1 MITFGLAIC
10 NFVRSTSYC
19 MYSRLLI
26 IALFL
31 LALPECIWAQQAQIK
46 GTIVDKDTKEPL
58 PFTSI
63 GLKKEQIGALSNEHG
78 VFIVP
83 APTKN
88 TTDSL
93 VIVALGYARRAVL
106 VKQGAATTNL
116 VIEVS
121 KRAVELGNVVVK
133 AGKIK
138 NLGLGA
144 RADNPGEGM
153 IQGLPGSQY
162 AFFVKNDK
170 QKKLGN
176 VRTVSFYIGE
186 NGFPR
191 EPFRVRL
198 YKADGNYNAPN
209 TDLLTENVVVSAPQG
224 GQWYTVDLTPY
235 NIVAP
240 EEGFFVAMEW
250 VVSGDKFFATNFMD
264 DYTPYG
270 QIMRPTF
277 EFKESRTWNY
287 SMGKGWSLITAAN
300 SQGLRYNAMIK
311 AEVDMIK

>member
-1 MITFGLAIC
+1 
-10 NFVRSTSYC
+10 
-19 MYSRLLI
+19 MYARLLF

-31 LALPECIWAQQAQIK
+31 FSIIPFAQAQKAEIK
-46 GTIVDKDTKEPL
+46 GVIVDKDTKEPL

-63 GLKKEQIGALSNEHG
+63 GLKNEQIGALSNEHG
-78 VFIVP
+78 QFIVP
-83 APTKN
+83 APTQN
-88 TTDSL
+88 MADSL
-93 VIVALGYARRAVL
+93 VVVALGYARRAVL
-106 VKQGAATTNL
+106 VKRGVNIASLT
-116 VIEVS
+116 IELP
-121 KRAVELGNVVVK
+121 KRAVALANVTVK

-144 RADNPGEGM
+144 KSDNPGEGM

-170 QKKLGN
+170 KKRLGN

-235 NIVAP
+235 NIIAP

-287 SMGKGWSLITAAN
+287 NIGKGWSLITASN
-300 SQGLRYNAMIK
+300 GQGLRYNAMIK

>member
-1 MITFGLAIC
+1 
-10 NFVRSTSYC
+10 
-19 MYSRLLI
+19 MYARLLF

-31 LALPECIWAQQAQIK
+31 SAIVPLARAQKVEIK
-46 GTIVDKDTKEPL
+46 GVIIDKDTKEPL

-63 GLKKEQIGALSNEHG
+63 GLKNEQIGALSNEHG
-78 VFIVP
+78 QFVVP
-83 APTKN
+83 APTQN
-88 TTDSL
+88 LADSL
-93 VIVALGYARRAVL
+93 IVVALGYGRRAVL
-106 VKQGAATTNL
+106 VKRGVAVASLT
-116 VIEVS
+116 IELP
-121 KRAVELGNVVVK
+121 KRAVALGNVTVK
-133 AGKIK
+133 AGKVK
-138 NLGLGA
+138 NLGLGS
-144 RADNPGEGM
+144 RSDDPGEGM

-170 QKKLGN
+170 KKRLGN

-235 NIVAP
+235 NIIAP

-250 VVSGDKFFATNFMD
+250 VVSGDKFFTTNFMD

-270 QIMRPTF
+270 QIMRPTY

-287 SMGKGWSLITAAN
+287 TMGKGWSLITASN
-300 SQGLRYNAMIK
+300 GQGLRYNAMIR

>member
-1 MITFGLAIC
+1 
-10 NFVRSTSYC
+10 
-19 MYSRLLI
+19 MYTRLLLVG
-26 IALFL
+26 LFIFTT
-31 LALPECIWAQQAQIK
+31 ATCSWAQQFQVK
-46 GTIVDKDTKEPL
+46 GIIVDKDTKEPL

-63 GLKKEQIGALSNEHG
+63 GLKNEQIGALSNEHG
-78 VFIVP
+78 VFSVP
-83 APTKN
+83 APMQN
-88 TTDSL
+88 TADSL
-93 VIVALGYARRAVL
+93 IVVALGYARRAVL
-106 VKQGAATTNL
+106 VKRGVAVANL
-116 VIEVS
+116 TIEVP

-138 NLGLGA
+138 NLGLGS
-144 RADNPGEGM
+144 RTDNPGEGM

-170 QKKLGN
+170 NKRLGS

-191 EPFRVRL
+191 EPFRVRI

-209 TDLLTENVVVSAPQG
+209 PDLLTENVVVSAARG
-224 GQWYTVDLTPY
+224 GDWYTIDLSTY
-235 NIVAP
+235 NIAAP

-250 VVSGDKFFATNFMD
+250 IVGGDKFYTTNFMD
-264 DYTPYG
+264 NYTPYG

-277 EFKESRTWNY
+277 EFKESRTWSY
-287 SMGKGWSLITAAN
+287 TIGKGWNLLTLAN
-300 SQGLRYNAMIK
+300 SQGRRYNAMIK

>member
-1 MITFGLAIC
+1 MMKRIHFLAL
-10 NFVRSTSYC
+10 V
-19 MYSRLLI
+19 
-26 IALFL
+26 FL
-31 LALPECIWAQQAQIK
+31 LLLPALSRAQENRIT
-46 GTIVDKDTKEPL
+46 GRVVDAKTKDPV
-58 PFTSI
+58 PFASI
-63 GLKKEQIGALSNEHG
+63 GLREEGTGALTNEYG
-78 VFIVP
+78 YFQLAGLEKTNQDSLIVMTLGYERNAVFIKRGSTEDLIIELKKREIKLGEVKV
-83 APTKN
+83 TGGKLKN
-88 TTDSL
+88 L
-93 VIVALGYARRAVL
+93 
-106 VKQGAATTNL
+106 
-116 VIEVS
+116 
-121 KRAVELGNVVVK
+121 ELGSKSN
-133 AGKIK
+133 
-138 NLGLGA
+138 
-144 RADNPGEGM
+144 NPGEGM

-170 QKKLGN
+170 QKRLGN

-191 EPFRVRL
+191 EPFRVRI

-209 TDLLTENVVVSAPQG
+209 TDLLTEIVVVSAPQG

-235 NIVAP
+235 NIMAP

-287 SMGKGWSLITAAN
+287 SIGKGWSLITAAN
-300 SQGLRYNAMIK
+300 SRGLRYNAMIK

>member
-1 MITFGLAIC
+1 MC
-10 NFVRSTSYC
+10 K
-19 MYSRLLI
+19 RLLFI
-26 IALFL
+26 TLFLFL
-31 LALPECIWAQQAQIK
+31 LVRLSWAQQVQIK
-46 GTIVDKDTKEPL
+46 GIIVDKDTKEPL

-63 GLKKEQIGALSNEHG
+63 GLKNEQIGALSNEHG
-78 VFIVP
+78 QFIVP
-83 APTKN
+83 APTKEAQ
-88 TTDSL
+88 DSL
-93 VIVALGYARRAVL
+93 IVVALGYARRAVL
-106 VKQGAATTNL
+106 VKRGVAGPELT
-116 VIEVS
+116 IELP
-121 KRAVELGNVVVK
+121 KRAVQLNNVTVR
-133 AGKIK
+133 AGKVK

-144 RADNPGEGM
+144 RTNDPGEGM

-162 AFFVKNDK
+162 AFFVKNEK
-170 QKKLGN
+170 NKRLGN

-235 NIVAP
+235 NIIAP

-300 SQGLRYNAMIK
+300 GQGLRYNAMIK

>member
-1 MITFGLAIC
+1 
-10 NFVRSTSYC
+10 
-19 MYSRLLI
+19 MYARLLF

-31 LALPECIWAQQAQIK
+31 FTLTPFASAQKVEIK
-46 GTIVDKDTKEPL
+46 GVIVDKDTKEPL

-63 GLKKEQIGALSNEHG
+63 GLKNEQIGALSNEHG
-78 VFIVP
+78 QFIVP
-83 APTKN
+83 APTQN
-88 TTDSL
+88 MADSL
-93 VIVALGYARRAVL
+93 VVVALGYARRAVL
-106 VKQGAATTNL
+106 VKRGVAVASLT
-116 VIEVS
+116 IELP
-121 KRAVELGNVVVK
+121 KRAVALGNITVK

-138 NLGLGA
+138 NLGMGS
-144 RADNPGEGM
+144 RSDNPGEGM

-170 QKKLGN
+170 KKRLGN

-209 TDLLTENVVVSAPQG
+209 TDLLSENVVVSAPQG

-235 NIVAP
+235 NIIAP

-270 QIMRPTF
+270 QIMRPTY

-287 SMGKGWSLITAAN
+287 TMGKGWSLITASN
-300 SQGLRYNAMIK
+300 GQGLRYNAMIR

>member
-1 MITFGLAIC
+1 
-10 NFVRSTSYC
+10 
-19 MYSRLLI
+19 MYARLLF
-26 IALFL
+26 IALFFF
-31 LALPECIWAQQAQIK
+31 AIIPFVSAQKMEIK
-46 GTIVDKDTKEPL
+46 GVIIDKDTKEPL

-63 GLKKEQIGALSNEHG
+63 GLKNEQIGALSNEHG
-78 VFIVP
+78 QFVVP
-83 APTKN
+83 APTQN
-88 TTDSL
+88 TADSL
-93 VIVALGYARRAVL
+93 VVVALGYGRRAVL
-106 VKQGAATTNL
+106 VKRGVAVASLT
-116 VIEVS
+116 IELP
-121 KRAVELGNVVVK
+121 KRAVALSNVTVK

-138 NLGLGA
+138 NLGLGS
-144 RADNPGEGM
+144 RADDPGEGM

-170 QKKLGN
+170 KKRLGN

-235 NIVAP
+235 NIIAP

-250 VVSGDKFFATNFMD
+250 VVSGDKFFTTNFMD

-270 QIMRPTF
+270 QIMRPTY

-287 SMGKGWSLITAAN
+287 TMGKGWSLITASN
-300 SQGLRYNAMIK
+300 GQGLRYNAMIR

>member
-1 MITFGLAIC
+1 MKRIQFLAL
-10 NFVRSTSYC
+10 V
-19 MYSRLLI
+19 
-26 IALFL
+26 FL
-31 LALPECIWAQQAQIK
+31 LLLPALSRAQENRIT
-46 GTIVDKDTKEPL
+46 GRVVDTKTKDPV
-58 PFTSI
+58 PFASI
-63 GLKKEQIGALSNEHG
+63 GLREEGTGALTNEYG
-78 VFIVP
+78 YFQLAGLEKTSQDSLIVMTLGYERNAVFIKRGS
-83 APTKN
+83 TEDLIIELKKREIKL
-88 TTDSL
+88 SE
-93 VIVALGYARRAVL
+93 
-106 VKQGAATTNL
+106 VKVTG
-116 VIEVS
+116 
-121 KRAVELGNVVVK
+121 
-133 AGKIK
+133 GKIK
-138 NLGLGA
+138 NLELGS
-144 RADNPGEGM
+144 RSNNPGEGM

-191 EPFRVRL
+191 EPFRVRI

-235 NIVAP
+235 NIMAP
-240 EEGFFVAMEW
+240 GEGFFVAMEW

-287 SMGKGWSLITAAN
+287 SIGKGWNLITAAN

>member
-1 MITFGLAIC
+1 
-10 NFVRSTSYC
+10 
-19 MYSRLLI
+19 MYARLLF

-31 LALPECIWAQQAQIK
+31 SAIVPLANAQKVELK
-46 GTIVDKDTKEPL
+46 GVIVDKDTKEPL

-63 GLKKEQIGALSNEHG
+63 GLKNEQIGALTNEHG
-78 VFIVP
+78 QFVVP
-83 APTKN
+83 APTQN
-88 TTDSL
+88 TADSL
-93 VIVALGYARRAVL
+93 IVVALGYGRRAVL
-106 VKQGAATTNL
+106 VKRGVAVASLT
-116 VIEVS
+116 IELP
-121 KRAVELGNVVVK
+121 KRAVALGNVTVK
-133 AGKIK
+133 AGKVK
-138 NLGLGA
+138 NLGLGS
-144 RADNPGEGM
+144 RADDPGEGM

-170 QKKLGN
+170 KKRLGN

-235 NIVAP
+235 NIIAP

-250 VVSGDKFFATNFMD
+250 VVSGDKFFTTNFMD

-270 QIMRPTF
+270 QIMRPTY

-287 SMGKGWSLITAAN
+287 TMGKGWSLITASN
-300 SQGLRYNAMIK
+300 GQGLRYNAMIR

>member
-1 MITFGLAIC
+1 
-10 NFVRSTSYC
+10 
-19 MYSRLLI
+19 MYARLLF

-31 LALPECIWAQQAQIK
+31 VATAPLANAQKAEIK
-46 GTIVDKDTKEPL
+46 GVIVDKDTKEPL

-63 GLKKEQIGALSNEHG
+63 GLKNEQIGALSNEHG
-78 VFIVP
+78 QFVVP
-83 APTKN
+83 APTQN
-88 TTDSL
+88 TADSL
-93 VIVALGYARRAVL
+93 VVVALGYGRRAVL
-106 VKQGAATTNL
+106 VKRGVAVASLT
-116 VIEVS
+116 IELP
-121 KRAVELGNVVVK
+121 KRAVALANVTVK

-138 NLGLGA
+138 NLGLGS

-170 QKKLGN
+170 KKRLGN

-235 NIVAP
+235 NIIAP

-250 VVSGDKFFATNFMD
+250 VVSGDKFFTTNFMD

-270 QIMRPTF
+270 QIMRPTY

-287 SMGKGWSLITAAN
+287 TMGKGWSLITASN
-300 SQGLRYNAMIK
+300 GQGLRYNAMIR

>member
-1 MITFGLAIC
+1 
-10 NFVRSTSYC
+10 
-19 MYSRLLI
+19 MYARLLF

-31 LALPECIWAQQAQIK
+31 FSIIPFAQAQKAEIK
-46 GTIVDKDTKEPL
+46 GVIVDKDTKEPL

-63 GLKKEQIGALSNEHG
+63 GLKNEQIGALSNEHG
-78 VFIVP
+78 QFIVP
-83 APTKN
+83 APTQN
-88 TTDSL
+88 MADSL
-93 VIVALGYARRAVL
+93 VVVALGYARRAVL
-106 VKQGAATTNL
+106 VKRGVNIASLT
-116 VIEVS
+116 IELP
-121 KRAVELGNVVVK
+121 KRAVALANVTVR

-144 RADNPGEGM
+144 KSDNPGEGM

-170 QKKLGN
+170 KKRLGN

-235 NIVAP
+235 NIIAP

-270 QIMRPTF
+270 QIMRPTY

-287 SMGKGWSLITAAN
+287 TMGKGWSLITASN
-300 SQGLRYNAMIK
+300 GQGLRYNAMIK

>member
-1 MITFGLAIC
+1 M
-10 NFVRSTSYC
+10 ST
-19 MYSRLLI
+19 RLLT

-31 LALPECIWAQQAQIK
+31 ACSATSALAQQVQIK
-46 GTIVDKDTKEPL
+46 GVIVDKDTKEPL

-63 GLKKEQIGALSNEHG
+63 GLKNEQIGALSNEHG
-78 VFIVP
+78 QFIVP
-83 APTKN
+83 APTQN
-88 TTDSL
+88 TADSL
-93 VIVALGYARRAVL
+93 IVVALGYARRAVL
-106 VKQGAATTNL
+106 VKRGVAVGDLT
-116 VIEVS
+116 IEVP
-121 KRAVELGNVVVK
+121 KRAVQLSNVTVK
-133 AGKIK
+133 GGKVK

-144 RADNPGEGM
+144 KSNDPGEGM

-170 QKKLGN
+170 NKKLGN

-235 NIVAP
+235 NIMAP

-287 SMGKGWSLITAAN
+287 SIGKGWSLITAAN

>member
-1 MITFGLAIC
+1 
-10 NFVRSTSYC
+10 
-19 MYSRLLI
+19 MYARLLF
-26 IALFL
+26 IALFF
-31 LALPECIWAQQAQIK
+31 ASIGPIANAQKAEIK
-46 GTIVDKDTKEPL
+46 GVIVDKDTKEPL

-63 GLKKEQIGALSNEHG
+63 GLKNEQIGALSNEHG
-78 VFIVP
+78 QFVVP
-83 APTKN
+83 APSQN
-88 TTDSL
+88 TADSL
-93 VIVALGYARRAVL
+93 VVVALGYGRRAVL
-106 VKQGAATTNL
+106 VKRGVAVASLT
-116 VIEVS
+116 IELP
-121 KRAVELGNVVVK
+121 KRAVALSNVTVK
-133 AGKIK
+133 AGKVK
-138 NLGLGA
+138 NLGLGS
-144 RADNPGEGM
+144 RSDDPGEGM

-162 AFFVKNDK
+162 AFFVKNE
-170 QKKLGN
+170 KKKRLGN

-235 NIVAP
+235 NIIAP

-250 VVSGDKFFATNFMD
+250 VVSGDKFFTTNFMD

-270 QIMRPTF
+270 QIMRPTY

-287 SMGKGWSLITAAN
+287 TMGKGWSLITASN
-300 SQGLRYNAMIK
+300 GQGLRYNAMIR

>member
-1 MITFGLAIC
+1 
-10 NFVRSTSYC
+10 
-19 MYSRLLI
+19 MYTRLLL

-31 LALPECIWAQQAQIK
+31 FNAATCSWAQQFQIK

-63 GLKKEQIGALSNEHG
+63 GLKSEQIGALSNEHG
-78 VFIVP
+78 QFVVP

-88 TTDSL
+88 ADDSL

-106 VKQGAATTNL
+106 VKRGATIPNL
-116 VIEVS
+116 TIEVP

-138 NLGLGA
+138 NLGLGS
-144 RADNPGEGM
+144 RTENPGEGM

-170 QKKLGN
+170 NKRLGS

-235 NIVAP
+235 NIMAP

>member
-1 MITFGLAIC
+1 MMKRIHFLAL
-10 NFVRSTSYC
+10 V
-19 MYSRLLI
+19 
-26 IALFL
+26 FL
-31 LALPECIWAQQAQIK
+31 LLLPALSRAQENRIT
-46 GTIVDKDTKEPL
+46 GRVVDAKTKDPV
-58 PFTSI
+58 PFASI
-63 GLKKEQIGALSNEHG
+63 GLREEGTGALTNEYG
-78 VFIVP
+78 YFQLAGLEKTNQDSLIVMTLGYERNAVFIKRGSTEDLIIELKKREIKLGEVKV
-83 APTKN
+83 TGGKLKN
-88 TTDSL
+88 L
-93 VIVALGYARRAVL
+93 
-106 VKQGAATTNL
+106 
-116 VIEVS
+116 
-121 KRAVELGNVVVK
+121 ELGSKSN
-133 AGKIK
+133 
-138 NLGLGA
+138 
-144 RADNPGEGM
+144 NPGEGM

-170 QKKLGN
+170 QKRLGN

-191 EPFRVRL
+191 EPFRVRI

-209 TDLLTENVVVSAPQG
+209 TDLLTEIVVVSAPQG

-235 NIVAP
+235 NITAP

-287 SMGKGWSLITAAN
+287 SIGKGWSLITAAN
-300 SQGLRYNAMIK
+300 SRGLRYNAMIK

>member
-1 MITFGLAIC
+1 M
-10 NFVRSTSYC
+10 S
-19 MYSRLLI
+19 SRLLLI
-26 IALFL
+26 VLFSVIT
-31 LALPECIWAQQAQIK
+31 ATSGWAQQSQIK
-46 GTIVDKDTKEPL
+46 GVIVDKDTKEPL
-58 PFTSI
+58 PFTSV
-63 GLKKEQIGALSNEHG
+63 GLKSEQIGALSNEHG
-78 VFIVP
+78 QFVVP
-83 APTKN
+83 TPSKN
-88 TTDSL
+88 AEDSL
-93 VIVALGYARRAVL
+93 VVEALGYSRRTVL
-106 VKQGAATTNL
+106 VKRGVAVASMT
-116 VIEVS
+116 IEVA
-121 KRAVELGNVVVK
+121 KRAVQLSNVVVK

-144 RADNPGEGM
+144 KTNDPGEGM

-170 QKKLGN
+170 KKRLGS

-235 NIVAP
+235 NIMAP

-287 SMGKGWSLITAAN
+287 SIGKGWSLITAAN

>member
-1 MITFGLAIC
+1 MHKK
-10 NFVRSTSYC
+10 
-19 MYSRLLI
+19 LLS
-26 IALFL
+26 IALL
-31 LALPECIWAQQAQIK
+31 LAASANTSWAQQAQIK
-46 GTIVDKDTKEPL
+46 GVIVDKDTKEPL
-58 PFTSI
+58 PFSSI
-63 GLKKEQIGALSNEHG
+63 GLKSEQIGALSNEHG

-83 APTKN
+83 APSKN
-88 TTDSL
+88 ATDSL
-93 VIVALGYARRAVL
+93 VVVALGYARRAVL
-106 VKQGAATTNL
+106 VKQGVAVADLT
-116 VIEVS
+116 IEVP
-121 KRAVELGNVVVK
+121 KRAVELSNVVVK

-144 RADNPGEGM
+144 RTSDPGEGM

-162 AFFVKNDK
+162 AFFVKNEK
-170 QKKLGN
+170 NKRLGN

-235 NIVAP
+235 NITAP

-287 SMGKGWSLITAAN
+287 SMGRGWTLITAAN
-300 SQGLRYNAMIK
+300 GQGLHYNAMIK